1 MRHPAMRA
9 STSLVAGE
17 TRLQGLSIPSCIHG
31 CRLYLNRLLRIRWLK
46 PRECAQFTCVI
57 KVIPATNRRMESA
70 SNPLFICCCFPV
82 LSAGFRAL
90 LCARNPSLPGLWFSS
105 HPWLWNAPGTGC
117 AAVNQ
122 ARILPASAAFGA
134 SLCRSVDPGHDA
146 VGWPQRFR
154 N

>member
-1 MRHPAMRA
+1 MRA
-9 STSLVAGE
+9 STSLVVGE
-17 TRLQGLSIPSCIHG
+17 TRLQGLSIPSRMYG
-31 CRLYLNRLLRIRWLK
+31 CRLYLNGPLPIRWLK
-46 PRECAQFTCVI
+46 PRDCAQFTWLI
-57 KVIPATNRRMESA
+57 KVIPATNSRMDSA
-70 SNPLFICCCFPV
+70 CNPLFICCCFPA

-90 LCARNPSLPGLWFSS
+90 LCARSPSLPGLWFSS
-105 HPWLWNAPGTGC
+105 HLWLWNASGTGC

-122 ARILPASAAFGA
+122 ARILPASAPFGV